1 MMTENTATDEL
12 LESAKKAL
20 THPFAAV
27 IKLAPMDQTPIW
39 VDGRTTPPTI
49 GLAAPEGNTG
59 DCTWYGA
66 LDALEQALE
75 SERALESAYV
85 SGRITISGD
94 MSVMARLT
102 MERTR

>member
-1 MMTENTATDEL
+1 MTENTATTEL

-20 THPFAAV
+20 TKPFGAV
-27 IKLAPMDQTPIW
+27 IKLAPVDHTPVW
-39 VDGRTTPPTI
+39 VDGRTTPPAI
-49 GLAAPEGNTG
+49 SLNVPDGNPG
-59 DCTWYGA
+59 DCTWHGA

-75 SERALESAYV
+75 SERAFENAYL